1 MAILIRTLLI
11 LLALTGAVLTGCT
24 PASTREALARAD
36 SIMVAAPDSALA
48 ILDALDPAT
57 LTSDETRAMYAVSLT
72 EARHMAYVPVYDDSL
87 ITMGADYYL
96 THGSSDEKARAFY
109 YSAIVRYNNSNY
121 EQAIVDGLR
130 AEKHALTTSDHL
142 RLGLIYRTIADC
154 FRALY
159 DASSAIH
166 YYTVSYEHFRL
177 ASTQKYTGW
186 GLVDLSRANIVKG
199 DNETA
204 LKFAYE
210 ALGYAD
216 SVGNDDL
223 KVSAHRHIADAMF
236 YMRKYDKTIVHY
248 EIARKI
254 HPNSLIDD
262 DYEVLGESYLITG
275 NRPKAQECQ
284 DTLDARQSDT
294 YGLQVMLYE
303 KAGKFESANRLHGK
317 MLEYQ
322 NNEVEKLFTRNY
334 ARTISEYYKTEENN
348 MAIRLS
354 TQTKYTILICVIAV
368 LAITIVIII
377 NAYRIKLFKKNID
390 NYIFTA
396 QSLREGLLSKE
407 NHVRALTVELENK
420 ENRLAAS
427 SSESESLQSEIRHLH
442 TLIDNMD
449 AEITSLGLE
458 RERLESS
465 SKAEIMSLFSGRFA
479 IVDRLCSLYYQHK
492 SIPNMQSK
500 IVEEVMKTVN
510 DIACDKNFIPKIEEN
525 INRYMNNLM
534 VDFRKDFP
542 AFNEWEY
549 TIYMFLVLRFSTN
562 TMCVFLNIK
571 PETLYNRKSSLK
583 RKILKSDNTGKY
595 LAFL

>member
-1 MAILIRTLLI
+1 MKTLFAILPALLCI
-11 LLALTGAVLTGCT
+11 WLTGCT

-36 SIMVAAPDSALA
+36 SIMATAPDSALA

-57 LTSDETRAMYAVSLT
+57 LNSDETKAMYAVSLT

-96 THGSSDEKARAFY
+96 THGSPEEKARAFY

-154 FRALY
+154 FRELY

-177 ASTQKYTGW
+177 APTQKYTGW
-186 GLVDLSRANIVKG
+186 GLIDLSRANIIKG

-204 LKFAYE
+204 LKFAYQ

-216 SVGNDDL
+216 SVGNDNL
-223 KVSAHRHIADAMF
+223 KVSAHIHIADAMF

-275 NRPKAQECQ
+275 NRAKAQECQ

-294 YGLQVMLYE
+294 PGLKIMLHVNYGEYKSAYLLQHE
-303 KAGKFESANRLHGK
+303 

-322 NNEVEKLFTRNY
+322 NKEVEKLFTRNY
-334 ARTISEYYKTEENN
+334 ARTISEYYGLEEKA
-348 MAIRLS
+348 AIEQISKSKMTLVS
-354 TQTKYTILICVIAV
+354 
-368 LAITIVIII
+368 VIIVTI
-377 NAYRIKLFKKNID
+377 ILLACA
-390 NYIFTA
+390 YIFFRYRTN
-396 QSLREGLLSKE
+396 LLSSQIEARISEAQNLEKILFE
-407 NHVRALTVELENK
+407 KSSQLDDMKTDRDTLVNKLSQRDSELERIQK
-420 ENRLAAS
+420 ESHRESTAS
-427 SSESESLQSEIRHLH
+427 VPAIARDEIRYL
-442 TLIDNMD
+442 L
-449 AEITSLGLE
+449 A
-458 RERLESS
+458 
-465 SKAEIMSLFSGRFA
+465 GRFEHL
-479 IVDRLCSLYYQHK
+479 DRLCSVYFQFK
-492 SIPNMQSK
+492 GQSNEKDK
-500 IVEEVMKTVN
+500 ISSEVLEIINGIQYDDEIKAKLEETINGNLGDVML
-510 DIACDKNFIPKIEEN
+510 
-525 INRYMNNLM
+525 R
-534 VDFRKDFP
+534 FRKDFP
-542 AFNEWEY
+542 SIKERD
-549 TIYMFLVLRFSTN
+549 YMLFMLLILDFSPRAISILQDLKTE
-562 TMCVFLNIK
+562 VV
-571 PETLYNRKSSLK
+571 YNHKSKLK
-583 RKILKSDNTGKY
+583 RKIAASNSEYKDEY
-595 LAFL
+595 LSYIG

>member
-1 MAILIRTLLI
+1 MKTLPAITYA
-11 LLALTGAVLTGCT
+11 LALLCIWLTGCT

-57 LTSDETRAMYAVSLT
+57 LNSDETRAIYAVSLT

-96 THGSSDEKARAFY
+96 THGSPEEKARAFY

-154 FRALY
+154 FRELY

-177 ASTQKYTGW
+177 APTQKYTGW
-186 GLVDLSRANIVKG
+186 GLIDLSRANIIKG

-204 LKFAYE
+204 LKFAYQ

-216 SVGNDDL
+216 SVGNDNL
-223 KVSAHRHIADAMF
+223 KVSAHIHIADAMF

-275 NRPKAQECQ
+275 NRAKAQECQ

-294 YGLQVMLYE
+294 PGLKIMLHVNYGEYKSAYLLQHE
-303 KAGKFESANRLHGK
+303 

-322 NNEVEKLFTRNY
+322 NKEVEKLFTRNY
-334 ARTISEYYKTEENN
+334 ARTISEYYGLEEKA
-348 MAIRLS
+348 AIEQISKSKMTLVS
-354 TQTKYTILICVIAV
+354 
-368 LAITIVIII
+368 VIIVTI
-377 NAYRIKLFKKNID
+377 ILLAFA
-390 NYIFTA
+390 YIFFRYRTN
-396 QSLREGLLSKE
+396 LLSSQIEARISEAQNLEKILFE
-407 NHVRALTVELENK
+407 KSSQLDDMKTDRDTLVNKLSQRDSELERIQK
-420 ENRLAAS
+420 ESHRESTAS
-427 SSESESLQSEIRHLH
+427 VPAIARDEIRYL
-442 TLIDNMD
+442 L
-449 AEITSLGLE
+449 A
-458 RERLESS
+458 
-465 SKAEIMSLFSGRFA
+465 GRFEHL
-479 IVDRLCSLYYQHK
+479 DRLCSVYFQFK
-492 SIPNMQSK
+492 GQSNEKDK
-500 IVEEVMKTVN
+500 ISSEVLEIINGIQYDDKIKAKLEETINGNLGDVMV
-510 DIACDKNFIPKIEEN
+510 
-525 INRYMNNLM
+525 R
-534 VDFRKDFP
+534 FRKDFP
-542 AFNEWEY
+542 SVKEHD
-549 TIYMFLVLRFSTN
+549 YMLFMLLILDFSPRAISILQDLKTE
-562 TMCVFLNIK
+562 VV
-571 PETLYNRKSSLK
+571 YNHKSKLK
-583 RKILKSDNTGKY
+583 RKIAASNSEYKDEY
-595 LAFL
+595 LSYIG

>member
-1 MAILIRTLLI
+1 MKTLSAITYA
-11 LLALTGAVLTGCT
+11 LALLCIWLTGCT

-36 SIMVAAPDSALA
+36 SIMATAPDSALA

-57 LTSDETRAMYAVSLT
+57 LNSDETKAMYAVSLT

-96 THGSSDEKARAFY
+96 THGSPEEKARAFY

-154 FRALY
+154 FRELY

-177 ASTQKYTGW
+177 APTQKYTGW
-186 GLVDLSRANIVKG
+186 GLIDLSRANIIKG

-204 LKFAYE
+204 LKFAYQ

-216 SVGNDDL
+216 SVGNDNL
-223 KVSAHRHIADAMF
+223 KVSAHIHIADAMF

-294 YGLQVMLYE
+294 PGLKIMLHVNYGEYKSAYLLQHE
-303 KAGKFESANRLHGK
+303 

-322 NNEVEKLFTRNY
+322 NKEVEKLFTRNY
-334 ARTISEYYKTEENN
+334 ARTISEYYGLEEKA
-348 MAIRLS
+348 AIEQISKSKMTLVS
-354 TQTKYTILICVIAV
+354 
-368 LAITIVIII
+368 VIIVTI
-377 NAYRIKLFKKNID
+377 ILLAFA
-390 NYIFTA
+390 YIFFRYRTN
-396 QSLREGLLSKE
+396 LLSSQIE
-407 NHVRALTVELENK
+407 ARI
-420 ENRLAAS
+420 
-427 SSESESLQSEIRHLH
+427 SE
-442 TLIDNMD
+442 
-449 AEITSLGLE
+449 A
-458 RERLESS
+458 
-465 SKAEIMSLFSGRFA
+465 
-479 IVDRLCSLYYQHK
+479 
-492 SIPNMQSK
+492 
-500 IVEEVMKTVN
+500 
-510 DIACDKNFIPKIEEN
+510 
-525 INRYMNNLM
+525 
-534 VDFRKDFP
+534 
-542 AFNEWEY
+542 
-549 TIYMFLVLRFSTN
+549 
-562 TMCVFLNIK
+562 
-571 PETLYNRKSSLK
+571 
-583 RKILKSDNTGKY
+583 
-595 LAFL
+595 

>member
-1 MAILIRTLLI
+1 MKTLPAITYA
-11 LLALTGAVLTGCT
+11 LALLCIWLTGCT

-36 SIMVAAPDSALA
+36 SIMATAPDSALA

-57 LTSDETRAMYAVSLT
+57 LNSDETKAMYAVSLT

-96 THGSSDEKARAFY
+96 THGSPEEKARAFY

-154 FRALY
+154 FRELY

-177 ASTQKYTGW
+177 APTQKYTGW
-186 GLVDLSRANIVKG
+186 GLIDLSRANIIKG

-204 LKFAYE
+204 LKFAYQ

-216 SVGNDDL
+216 SVGNDNL
-223 KVSAHRHIADAMF
+223 KVSAHIHIADAMF

-275 NRPKAQECQ
+275 NRAKAQECQ

-294 YGLQVMLYE
+294 PGLKIMLHVNYGEYKSAYLLQHE
-303 KAGKFESANRLHGK
+303 

-322 NNEVEKLFTRNY
+322 NKEVEKLFTRNY
-334 ARTISEYYKTEENN
+334 ARTISEYYGLEEKA
-348 MAIRLS
+348 AIEQISKSKMTLVS
-354 TQTKYTILICVIAV
+354 
-368 LAITIVIII
+368 VIIVTI
-377 NAYRIKLFKKNID
+377 ILLAFA
-390 NYIFTA
+390 YIFFRYRTN
-396 QSLREGLLSKE
+396 LLSSQIEARISEAQNLEKILFE
-407 NHVRALTVELENK
+407 KSSQLDDMKTDRDTLVNKLSQRDSELERIQK
-420 ENRLAAS
+420 ESHRESTAS
-427 SSESESLQSEIRHLH
+427 VPAIARDEIRYL
-442 TLIDNMD
+442 L
-449 AEITSLGLE
+449 A
-458 RERLESS
+458 
-465 SKAEIMSLFSGRFA
+465 GRFEHL
-479 IVDRLCSLYYQHK
+479 DRLCSVYFQFK
-492 SIPNMQSK
+492 GQSNEKDK
-500 IVEEVMKTVN
+500 ISSEVLEIINGIQYDDKIKAKLEETINGNLGDVMV
-510 DIACDKNFIPKIEEN
+510 
-525 INRYMNNLM
+525 R
-534 VDFRKDFP
+534 FRKDFP
-542 AFNEWEY
+542 SVKEHD
-549 TIYMFLVLRFSTN
+549 YMLFMLLILDFSPRAISILQDLKTE
-562 TMCVFLNIK
+562 VV
-571 PETLYNRKSSLK
+571 YNHKSKLK
-583 RKILKSDNTGKY
+583 RKIAASNSEYKDEY
-595 LAFL
+595 LSYIG